1 MKKIISLILICI
13 FAFSLAACGGKKS
26 DNDRSA
32 SDTNRLDNASQSTGA
47 DTSSGNNSR
56 DNNNSSGNNSNG
68 NSNSNN
74 NGRGN
79 NDSSDSDLDLTE
91 FTDTFIDALGI
102 VSGRFDPVMN
112 DSDISPFRLLELSSA
127 SLVIGRIAPFGLY
140 ENPLMESMKDS
151 VGGYIERNGSV
162 VTFGTDYLLK
172 AENVYTNAQ
181 AVDDREVISGQVDFA
196 TNTFTWEEY
205 TQRDGEMIRRTVA
218 EGVLLSDKSVVMQ
231 YLCVSFST
239 SEEETD
245 GIALFFTSDPDN
257 LKIIRGSFPHDVDFK
272 YTSIVGKGNTTA
284 EDMASGYDLMW
295 NIISDLDKA
304 SSESY

>member
-1 MKKIISLILICI
+1 MKKIISLILVCI
-13 FAFSLAACGGKKS
+13 FVFSLAACGGKKS
-26 DNDRSA
+26 DNDRSG
-32 SDTNRLDNASQSTGA
+32 SDTNRSDNTSQSTGA
-47 DTSSGNNSR
+47 NASSGNNSR
-56 DNNNSSGNNSNG
+56 NDNNNSGNNSNG
-68 NSNSNN
+68 NSNN
-74 NGRGN
+74 NGRDNN

-91 FTDTFIDALGI
+91 FTDTFMDALGI

-112 DSDISPFRLLELSSA
+112 DSDISPFRSLELSPA
-127 SLVIGRIAPFGLY
+127 SLIIGRIAPFGLY

-181 AVDDREVISGQVDFA
+181 AVDDREVISGKVDFA
-196 TNTFTWEEY
+196 SNTFTWEEY

-218 EGVLLSDKSVVMQ
+218 EGVLLSDKSVVLQ

-272 YTSIVGKGNTTA
+272 YTSIVGKSSITA